1 MSHKCSTLGS
11 EYGNG
16 SVPQLKSA
24 KRFSFEELKKYT
36 NNFSEGKSIGTGGY
50 GKSHSTIPTPFMSI
64 ISTQLL
70 SSMGTPSIEYYFFLA
85 T

>member
-1 MSHKCSTLGS
+1 M
-11 EYGNG
+11 GNG

-36 NNFSEGKSIGTGGY
+36 NTFSEGKSIGTGGY
-50 GKSHSTIPTPFMSI
+50 GKSHSTIPTPFVSMI
-64 ISTQLL
+64 FTQLL